1 MLICLFILYL
11 VILFIEYKY
20 VNIDLFDNEHHNIL
34 DDKIN
39 YNNENYDKLII
50 FFNKILKDRQQLL
63 ESGKMNY
70 NEWIKY
76 NNDNIVI
83 EIDGKKYFIW
93 IYEQLNS
100 ESQIISKANINKQ
113 FLDLSWHDI
122 AKEESEYLSFT
133 KYSTDPLI
141 INNMFKSASLTNT
154 NTISGYLI
162 DENTN
167 KPVKREE
174 IFLKFYDKQ
183 EKKTGVIGLGI
194 DILDISKTSSFKY
207 VDNIHSLYVII
218 GSVLSLL
225 ISILIVILNNYDK
238 HSYIKATWFIILINI
253 FIFYFL
259 NSKEQSSTVHIE
271 IDKNKNVHTGMLS
284 VSFLVGVNVYILTT
298 LNKFKEGSKLFIESS
313 IIFGFSIFL
322 LLFSALQISTYSSIK
337 ELIVDRISTQ
347 FIFNYSIILN
357 MFIILNFIIY
367 FFRNKIKNKLNYL

>member
-113 FLDLSWHDI
+113 FL
-122 AKEESEYLSFT
+122 K
-133 KYSTDPLI
+133 
-141 INNMFKSASLTNT
+141 
-154 NTISGYLI
+154 
-162 DENTN
+162 
-167 KPVKREE
+167 V
-174 IFLKFYDKQ
+174 
-183 EKKTGVIGLGI
+183 
-194 DILDISKTSSFKY
+194 
-207 VDNIHSLYVII
+207 
-218 GSVLSLL
+218 
-225 ISILIVILNNYDK
+225 
-238 HSYIKATWFIILINI
+238 
-253 FIFYFL
+253 
-259 NSKEQSSTVHIE
+259 
-271 IDKNKNVHTGMLS
+271 
-284 VSFLVGVNVYILTT
+284 
-298 LNKFKEGSKLFIESS
+298 
-313 IIFGFSIFL
+313 
-322 LLFSALQISTYSSIK
+322 
-337 ELIVDRISTQ
+337 
-347 FIFNYSIILN
+347 
-357 MFIILNFIIY
+357 
-367 FFRNKIKNKLNYL
+367 